1 MDASPKPIELVQID
15 PPAPEHRAHRAARFA
30 EEGERRNRYH
40 LPKSLSSTSPVG
52 YRSRPTLTSEEGAD
66 ALKLLAMDRPSG
78 FAAAKPVPEGELFD
92 ECSLGILVSRQSTN
106 YRGHRE
112 VVLGPEDSQR
122 VATLMRGMQGV
133 EAPVLDGASHTHI
146 VLSRPYRTP
155 FTMLLTMVGHLPLL
169 NILTV
174 PYRIWQKRVNHAD
187 DIPTIGYLQFLH
199 VGILA
204 ESMERAAVLASADT
218 RRANVFM
225 APFCPAH
232 RRGNKKALRQ
242 LEALAGLTGAERRA
256 GWRIAIVAQ
265 VGQALEE
272 ERVGLSPEVC
282 RRIGATLLS
291 LRSER
296 IQPGVNQEE
305 KAPPAYQT
313 RQGMH
318 VPDDLVVMCGRAGY
332 NAFSHWTG
340 CDREWAKEHVL
351 LDRIDVLTPG
361 GKERLRDVRKQLHA
375 ITDRVVKFIPLWADL
390 PTGKALSRNA
400 LRGKKAFALAGQ
412 RIYVGG
418 LSRKEVAEAGL
429 DWDLAVRAFGALA
442 SRSALVAELMG
453 CVARPDDCDLLAG
466 ICLMAGPVNQNDI
479 GKSFYGYDD
488 LLAGAFE
495 GRDPTSLLVWTLKAK
510 TVGDPVGNEEQLL
523 NAKRKGALVDLR
535 PGPHE
540 VVATRHGDAL
550 TPMRQRDGR
559 TNAERAFGDEGNFI
573 TDPDGREIPGNRG
586 SAWPAEWSDAPVWS
600 GP

>member
-1 MDASPKPIELVQID
+1 MGYRTRP
-15 PPAPEHRAHRAARFA
+15 
-30 EEGERRNRYH
+30 
-40 LPKSLSSTSPVG
+40 SLSV
-52 YRSRPTLTSEEGAD
+52 EDAEA
-66 ALKLLAMDRPSG
+66 ALKLLSMSRPSA
-78 FAAAKPVPEGELFD
+78 FAPAQPVSDGELFE

-112 VVLGPEDSQR
+112 VVLGPKDS
-122 VATLMRGMQGV
+122 AEAADLLRGLQGI

-155 FTMLLTMVGHLPLL
+155 FTMLLTMVGHLPFL
-169 NILTV
+169 NLLTV

-199 VGILA
+199 LGILA
-204 ESMERAAVLASADT
+204 EAIERATVLASSDT

-232 RRGNKKALRQ
+232 RRGNKGALRK
-242 LEALAGLTGAERRA
+242 LESLAGLSAAERRA
-256 GWRIAIVAQ
+256 GWRIALVAQ
-265 VGQALEE
+265 VGGALES
-272 ERVGLSPEVC
+272 ERVGLSPALC
-282 RRIGATLLS
+282 RKLGATLLA

-318 VPDDLVVMCGRAGY
+318 VPDELVVMCGRAGY

-351 LDRIDVLTPG
+351 LERIDVLTPG
-361 GKERLRDVRKQLHA
+361 GKERLRAVRKQLHA

-390 PTGKALSRNA
+390 PTGRALSRNA

-418 LSRKEVAEAGL
+418 LSRKEVAEAGI

-453 CVARPDDCDLLAG
+453 CVERPDDCDLLAG

-488 LLAGAFE
+488 LLSSAFE

-510 TVGDPVGNEEQLL
+510 TVADPVGNEEQLL

-540 VVATRHGDAL
+540 VITLRQSGSL
-550 TPMRQRDGR
+550 TPFRKREGR
-559 TNAERAFGDEGNFI
+559 VNTERAFSDQENFVR
-573 TDPDGREIPGNRG
+573 DPDGQEIPGNRG
-586 SAWPAEWSDAPVWS
+586 SAWPDAWSKASLWDAP
-600 GP
+600 